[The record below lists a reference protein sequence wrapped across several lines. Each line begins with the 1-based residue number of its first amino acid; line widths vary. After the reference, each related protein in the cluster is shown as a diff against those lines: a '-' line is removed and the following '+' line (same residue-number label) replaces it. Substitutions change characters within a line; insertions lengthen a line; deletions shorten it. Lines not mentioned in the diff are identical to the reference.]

1 VSGKRDGIL
10 GTLAAPGVSATARS
24 RTDVTDQEL
33 VQAVRAGDDHAFE
46 RLYHRYHRRIAAYLF
61 GMVRDHG
68 RAEDLTQE
76 VFVSALRRMRQT
88 ERPIAFKPWIYEIAK
103 NASID
108 AFRRAKRTEEV
119 SYDAD
124 EGLGAADQ
132 VKLAATSQSPDA
144 AIGTKESLDHLC
156 GAFGGLSDAHHQILV
171 LRELE
176 GLSYREIGDRLGMSR
191 ASVESTLFRAR
202 RRLTEEYEELVTGER
217 CLRIQGI
224 IAGTAAGRAL
234 GLRDT
239 RRVGSHIFH
248 CQPCRRQAVL
258 AGLDA
263 AVLAR
268 RPVRGKIAALL
279 PLPAFLRRRWLP
291 GGSGDAAAQAAV
303 GGHGVSLAQV
313 SMTAAQYGEPTM
325 SGWMKGAAVATAV
338 AVAGVGTGAV
348 DHGRGAGARH
358 DGGAAAVAA
367 AAAAAQQQRSV
378 AAMSGAGAATA
389 SGAGARGART
399 GAGAAKGATQAS
411 GGRRLRASA
420 GTVVRRRPA
429 SETQSSSGSGAG
441 SGGGA
446 GGSTGAGSGSGAGS
460 GTGSGS
466 SSGGSSGASSP
477 SGTTASTKPQGTKG
491 SSGATSTGTGAVQ
504 QTASDAGSTAGDATG
519 AATGA
524 ATGSSQQPL
533 IQPDLTKLT
542 QPPADA
548 APPTSVGGV
557 VSGATDAVGG
567 TVGGQVGTVVQETG
581 QAVGDTV
588 DDVTDGVGAVLG
600 GLLGQKK

>member
-1 VSGKRDGIL
+1 L
-10 GTLAAPGVSATARS
+10 GTLAAPGVSATARG

-176 GLSYREIGDRLGMSR
+176 GLSYAAIGERLGMSR

-291 GGSGDAAAQAAV
+291 GGSGDAAAQAA

-325 SGWMKGAAVATAV
+325 SAWMKGAAVATAV

-358 DGGAAAVAA
+358 DGGAAAATAA
-367 AAAAAQQQRSV
+367 AAQQRSV
-378 AAMSGAGAATA
+378 AAVSGAGAATA
-389 SGAGARGART
+389 RAAGARA
-399 GAGAAKGATQAS
+399 AGSGSRSGATKSS
-411 GGRRLRASA
+411 GRRRLRASA
-420 GTVVRRRPA
+420 GTVVRHRV
-429 SETQSSSGSGAG
+429 SENPSSSSGSGAG
-441 SGGGA
+441 SGGGAGA

-460 GTGSGS
+460 GAGSGS

-477 SGTTASTKPQGTKG
+477 SGTTASTKPQSTKG

-504 QTASDAGSTAGDATG
+504 QTASDAGSTAGSTTDTG
-519 AATGA
+519 TGA
-524 ATGSSQQPL
+524 ATGSTQQPL

-600 GLLGQKK
+600 GLLGHK